1 MSDRPLTQAAF
12 EAVQVKLFSH
22 LTGIDRRFETLE
34 QKMDTR
40 FDEVAGQVD
49 AVLHRVLPLE
59 DEYVAIKEGLARL
72 EKTVRVRERG
82 RASGRARGRP

>member
-12 EAVQVKLFSH
+12 EAFQVKLFSH
-22 LTGIDRRFETLE
+22 VTGVDRRFETLE

-40 FDEVAGQVD
+40 FEGVAGQID

-59 DEYVAIKEGLARL
+59 DEYVAIKEGLSHL
-72 EKTVRVRERG
+72 EKTVR
-82 RASGRARGRP
+82 RARRAHRRPTRPR

>member
-12 EAVQVKLFSH
+12 EAFQVKLFSH

-40 FDEVAGQVD
+40 LDEVAGQID

-72 EKTVRVRERG
+72 EKTVRVGERG
-82 RASGRARGRP
+82 RASRRTRGKP

>member
-1 MSDRPLTQAAF
+1 MSDRPLTKAAF
-12 EAVQVKLFSH
+12 EAFQIELFSH

-40 FDEVAGQVD
+40 FDEVAGQID

-59 DEYVAIKEGLARL
+59 DEYVAVKEGLSRL

-82 RASGRARGRP
+82 RAARRERGRS

>member
-1 MSDRPLTQAAF
+1 MSDRPLTQSAF
-12 EAVQVKLFSH
+12 EAFQVKLFSH

-40 FDEVAGQVD
+40 FDEVAGQID

-59 DEYVAIKEGLARL
+59 DEYVAIKEGLSRL

-82 RASGRARGRP
+82 RAARRARGRS

>member
-12 EAVQVKLFSH
+12 EAFQIKLFSH

-40 FDEVAGQVD
+40 FDQVAGQID

-59 DEYVAIKEGLARL
+59 DEYVAIKEGLSPL
-72 EKTVRVRERG
+72 EKAVRVRERG
-82 RASGRARGRP
+82 RAARRERGRS